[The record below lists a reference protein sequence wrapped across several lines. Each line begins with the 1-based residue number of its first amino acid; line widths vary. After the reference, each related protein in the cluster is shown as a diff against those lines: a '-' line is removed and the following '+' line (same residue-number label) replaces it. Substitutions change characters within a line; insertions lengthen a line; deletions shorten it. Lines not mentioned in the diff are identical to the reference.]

1 MSMQTS
7 PATDTATANFRPPSR
22 LWTGLSIA
30 GALTAGVGSIV
41 GLARIDRIYGA
52 ETESFIAQA
61 IAQDLVNLVVVAPL
75 LLVMSVLVIR
85 GSLRA
90 YLVWLGAL
98 SFTVYSYVIYTVS
111 ISFGPLFLVWLAAL
125 AFTLYALIGGLID
138 VDANAIARRF
148 TRPAQRF
155 AAIFLIVTAMLFVFL
170 WLSDIVP
177 ALLDG
182 TMPKS
187 AAELDLPTSP
197 VHVLDLGFFLPAVL
211 IVGIQL
217 LRKRPL
223 GYMAGPGLLVFL
235 ILTGLPILITPFIS
249 VARDQEPA
257 WGVMGP
263 IGVITV
269 IALAA
274 LTRMLAAAARQP
286 VR

>member
-7 PATDTATANFRPPSR
+7 TSAGEIDFRPPSR
-22 LWTGLSIA
+22 LWTNLAIA
-30 GALTAGVGSIV
+30 GALTAGAGSIV

-61 IAQDLVNLVVVAPL
+61 IAQDLINLVVVTPL
-75 LLVMSVLVIR
+75 LLVTSILATR

-111 ISFGPLFLVWLAAL
+111 ISFGPLFLAWIAAL
-125 AFTLYALIGGLID
+125 ALTLYALIGGLID
-138 VDANAIARRF
+138 AEPADIASRF
-148 TRPAQRF
+148 TRPDQRF
-155 AAIFLIVTAMLFVFL
+155 AAIYLMVTAALFAFL

-177 ALLDG
+177 AMLDG
-182 TMPKS
+182 TTPKS

-197 VHVLDLGFFLPAVL
+197 VHVLDLAFFLPAVL

-223 GYMAGPGLLVFL
+223 GYLAGPGLLVFL
-235 ILTGLPILITPFIS
+235 ILTSLPILITPFIS
-249 VARDQEPA
+249 DARGQEPA
-257 WGVMGP
+257 WGVMVP

-274 LTRMLAAAARQP
+274 LARILSATTRTP